1 MSEYKYPDKLMGYIT
16 EQEVEGAE
24 IFITS
29 SEDSTIFI
37 VKPYGLDDWFVIAEW
52 CEGSDDFSLV
62 NLSGK
67 ALKRL
72 IKEAQ

>member
-1 MSEYKYPDKLMGYIT
+1 MSEYKYPDKLMEYII
-16 EQEVEGAE
+16 EQEMEGAE
-24 IFITS
+24 IFTTS
-29 SEDSTIFI
+29 SEFSAIFI
-37 VKPYGLDDWFVIAEW
+37 VKPCGLEDWFVIAEW